1 VTLPPDRLAP
11 AHLASCEP
19 PSGRVVRVL
28 VVDDHPV
35 VRSGLVGMLMA
46 EPDLLVVGEAGDGR
60 EGVGLARELEPDVV
74 LMDLRMPVLDGVGA
88 TSEILAAPGA
98 APGARRPRVVVL
110 TTYETDT
117 DILRAVEAG
126 ATGYLLKDTPR
137 DVLVA
142 GVRAAARGETV
153 LAPTV
158 ATRLVTSVRGAGER
172 LTAREAQVLA
182 LVARGLSNPA
192 IGRELFI
199 SEATVK
205 THLLRAFAKLG
216 VDDRTRAVTVAI
228 ERGILPGA

>member
-1 VTLPPDRLAP
+1 VA
-11 AHLASCEP
+11 
-19 PSGRVVRVL
+19 
-28 VVDDHPV
+28 
-35 VRSGLVGMLMA
+35 
-46 EPDLLVVGEAGDGR
+46 
-60 EGVGLARELEPDVV
+60 LARELGPDVV

-88 TSEILAAPGA
+88 TTEILASP
-98 APGARRPRVVVL
+98 APGARGPRVVVL

-142 GVRAAARGETV
+142 GIRAAARGETV

-158 ATRLVTSVRGAGER
+158 ATRLVTTVRGAGER